1 MQIIIS
7 PAKKMNIDTDIL
19 HYRQLPAF
27 LDETERLL
35 NWMRTLSF
43 AELKSLWRCNE
54 KIAELNYRRVREMN
68 LRSGLTPALVSYEG
82 IQYQYM
88 APKVFTR
95 GEWDYAEEH
104 VWILSGFYGALRP
117 LDGVSPYRLEMQAK
131 AGIGGVKNLYDYWG
145 ECLYQKVKEGGGTI
159 VNLASKEYS
168 RCIERYLE
176 PEVQFLTCVFGE
188 WKDGKIIQKGTQ
200 AKMARGEMVRFMA
213 ENRIEDAK
221 ELKGFARLGYRF
233 SEKESSEGVYV
244 FVKDSQRTADKTL
257 PNEVRPRY

>member
-131 AGIGGVKNLYDYWG
+131 AGIKNVL
-145 ECLYQKVKEGGGTI
+145 L
-159 VNLASKEYS
+159 
-168 RCIERYLE
+168 
-176 PEVQFLTCVFGE
+176 
-188 WKDGKIIQKGTQ
+188 
-200 AKMARGEMVRFMA
+200 
-213 ENRIEDAK
+213 
-221 ELKGFARLGYRF
+221 
-233 SEKESSEGVYV
+233 
-244 FVKDSQRTADKTL
+244 
-257 PNEVRPRY
+257 